1 MTNRAAIIG
10 GGEIGGG
17 WAARFLL
24 NGWDVALFDRDPEA
38 MRKAETTLANARRSL
53 PGLSDVAL
61 PAEGRLT
68 HAKTVAEAVD
78 GAIWIGATMPDRLDQ
93 RQKRLAEIQGHCRPD
108 AVIASVAGFK
118 PSELQTGAI
127 RPEQIIVCQPV
138 VPVYLL
144 PLVEVAGIDGPAAAT
159 VKRAGKILLGIG
171 MKPLLLQKETTTS
184 ITSHL
189 GELVCQDALSLIE
202 KGIVT
207 ASDIE
212 DIISHGIGLSW
223 AQAGLFEPPSI
234 TGISPKPDA
243 ELQKTNADRSKEPSA
258 QHPPK
263 GSEHIRDNSLVAML
277 RALKGQN
284 RGAGALLNRHDA
296 TLRKATPPVD
306 YSKPLRVLERVVPID
321 WTDFNGHM
329 NEARYLESFS
339 MATDRLMAIIS
350 DDADYIAS
358 GNSYFTAETH
368 IRHIDEAHA
377 GDPIHV
383 EILLLSGQGKRLHV
397 FNSLYHADGRLLA
410 TGEQM
415 LLHVSLQTRRT
426 TEPPA
431 AIAARLAMIEAQHAK
446 LPRPEGIGNAIRQ
459 RNRTGTHS

>member
-1 MTNRAAIIG
+1 MTNKAAIIG

-24 NGWDVALFDRDPEA
+24 NGWDVALFDPDPEA
-38 MRKAETTLANARRSL
+38 ETALANARRSL
-53 PGLSDVAL
+53 PGLNDVAL

-68 HAKTVAEAVD
+68 HTETITGAVD
-78 GAIWIGATMPDRLDQ
+78 GAIWIQVCMPDHLESTQRL
-93 RQKRLAEIQGHCRPD
+93 LAEIQGSCRLD
-108 AVIASVAGFK
+108 AVIAVSSSGFK
-118 PSELQTGAI
+118 PSELQTDAP
-127 RPEQIIVCQPV
+127 RPEQIIVCQPFA
-138 VPVYLL
+138 PVYLL
-144 PLVEVAGIDGPAAAT
+144 PLAEVAGIDGPAAAT
-159 VKRAGKILLGIG
+159 VKRAGEILLGLG
-171 MKPLLLQKETTTS
+171 MKPVLVQKENATP
-184 ITSHL
+184 ITSRL
-189 GELVCQDALSLIE
+189 GELVWQEAISLIG
-202 KGIVT
+202 KGVVS
-207 ASDIE
+207 ASDID
-212 DIISHGIGLSW
+212 DIFSHGIGLSL
-223 AQAGLFEPPSI
+223 AQAGLFEIPSI
-234 TGISPKPDA
+234 AGDPPKPDTELLKTSA
-243 ELQKTNADRSKEPSA
+243 ERSMPSSA
-258 QHPPK
+258 QHPTT
-263 GSEHIRDNSLVAML
+263 GSEHIRDNNLVAIL
-277 RALKGQN
+277 RALKGRN

-296 TLRKATPPVD
+296 ALRKAAPPVD
-306 YSKPLRVLERVVPID
+306 FSKPLRVLERVVPID

-383 EILLLSGQGKRLHV
+383 EIMLLSGQGKRLHV

-426 TEPPA
+426 TEPSA
-431 AIAARLAMIEAQHAK
+431 AIAARLAMIEAHHAK
-446 LPRPEGIGNAIRQ
+446 LPRPEGVGNAIRQ
-459 RNRTGTHS
+459 RHRTDTHS